1 MNQQEIRMRELEIAV
16 EANQMLLTL
25 ESEKAKRAS
34 LQIITV
40 GHELGGI
47 EFDAFLNAHRV
58 EDVTPEEL
66 AVTIIGI
73 VKANLALLKSIPD
86 AENIVQVNR
95 QLNESKNLLDAQ
107 TRRAD
112 QAEEEIRV
120 LRKQVAAL
128 ETAHTDLRRE
138 NQRLDATV
146 TASQAS
152 APGADPEQW
161 FGEWQKRK
169 GFSRDNQV
177 LKLIGETG
185 WARVSQILDEGAQRL
200 GVSTKTVQRSVDAL
214 YNDGLIERQ
223 QGISTGGRPT
233 DIVKLNDKGR
243 WTHVK
248 ITGHEPL
255 PSEYDALLKAHKSDR
270 QTALVLKAGDLF
282 TGLGFTVDM
291 HPTEIKIDEN
301 RYFKPDFIVAKDG
314 QTYYI
319 EFETG
324 TGNDRASLAH
334 KWENAAIVGGAKICL
349 VTRNSATMNSLC
361 GNIVHWAGDRGR
373 GIHVYATHLEALRTK
388 APGDSPW
395 VIDKDR

>member
-16 EANQMLLTL
+16 EANQTLLTL

-66 AVTIIGI
+66 AITIIGI

-146 TASQAS
+146 SASQAS

-248 ITGHEPL
+248 IT
-255 PSEYDALLKAHKSDR
+255 
-270 QTALVLKAGDLF
+270 
-282 TGLGFTVDM
+282 
-291 HPTEIKIDEN
+291 
-301 RYFKPDFIVAKDG
+301 
-314 QTYYI
+314 
-319 EFETG
+319 
-324 TGNDRASLAH
+324 
-334 KWENAAIVGGAKICL
+334 
-349 VTRNSATMNSLC
+349 
-361 GNIVHWAGDRGR
+361 
-373 GIHVYATHLEALRTK
+373 
-388 APGDSPW
+388 
-395 VIDKDR
+395 